1 MLAALTAKKFRN
13 ASENTI
19 NSTTVNTRNGINN
32 SFMCSQV
39 DSLTAENTAITR
51 FPPVHSYTKCSS
63 VPKRPVAIK
72 PTISHRRSSRFM
84 LRPPF
89 PPRSSRASTIVY
101 AGKKGFIQQKPP

>member
-39 DSLTAENTAITR
+39 DSLIAENAATTR
-51 FPPVHSYTKCSS
+51 FPPDHS
-63 VPKRPVAIK
+63 
-72 PTISHRRSSRFM
+72 
-84 LRPPF
+84 
-89 PPRSSRASTIVY
+89 
-101 AGKKGFIQQKPP
+101 